1 MPKGNLNALVGNKP
15 LWASKTEARV
25 SQADTKY
32 ANILI
37 DSLVLNPDNQNYNSR
52 DDKNLIPF
60 EELVASIKLVGIRQP
75 LDVEEIGGN
84 KYLIIS
90 GERRY
95 KAAKEAKLKVV
106 PCVIKSS
113 ESKLIQTIAKNVTNL
128 MVRELS
134 IEQKYRGYCEIRDA
148 IEAEGKSIDDPEY
161 APLFQLTDRKAK
173 KLFKKFDMIRRFTS
187 DEDYELFLNG
197 EKTYSSIEESALDM
211 EEAMKIA
218 QRLNELYALSV
229 QSNNDVSMV
238 VYMDDDGFV
247 YYVSFDEKLEKYVVM
262 ERDYSKNVEGHLCRS
277 SFLPP
282 CEEKEMM
289 QAYLDRYAIAN
300 HLKPMEKKDFD
311 AIVAEAKEKLPQTDK
326 GISNEKVD
334 ETDEDTEES
343 ASIDEQQSTVLVSD
357 TEDDNSYSKMEH
369 SQIPGNSPVTIE
381 IKKGKVTPS
390 VNEKTSE
397 SVTAPKNDVL
407 EDEKEESTTSSS
419 FFEFEGEEINSGRI
433 VKGTLVRNHDRAFL
447 VRGNINLK
455 KKSFINR
462 GITCYSANCVVMEVK
477 PETIRMK
484 SG

>member
-37 DSLVLNPDNQNYNSR
+37 DNLVLNPDNQNYNSR
-52 DDKNLIPF
+52 DDKDLIPF

-75 LDVEEIGGN
+75 LDVEEFDGN

-173 KLFKKFDMIRRFTS
+173 KLFKKFDVIRRLTS

-247 YYVSFDEKLEKYVVM
+247 YYVSFDEKLGKYVVM

-282 CEEKEMM
+282 CEGKEMM
-289 QAYLDRYAIAN
+289 QAYLDRYAVAN
-300 HLKPMEKKDFD
+300 NLKSMEEKDFE
-311 AIVAEAKEKLPQTDK
+311 AIAAETKEKLPQTDK

-334 ETDEDTEES
+334 DTDEDTEES
-343 ASIDEQQSTVLVSD
+343 ASVDEQQSTVSSSN
-357 TEDDNSYSKMEH
+357 TEEDNSYSEMEH

-381 IKKGKVTPS
+381 IKKGKVTPIA
-390 VNEKTSE
+390 NEKPSE

-407 EDEKEESTTSSS
+407 EDEKGDSITSSS
-419 FFEFEGEEINSGRI
+419 FFEFEGEEINSGKI
-433 VKGTLVRNHDRAFL
+433 VKGTLVRNHNRAFL